1 MSEVELYPG
10 RVSPPGLGTIPHADI
25 AEYTSLELLQRI
37 IDNKYKAP
45 PLAFGTETCSIFPL
59 ASLSARH
66 LAAR

>member
-1 MSEVELYPG
+1 MSDVGLFPG

-45 PLAFGTETCSIFPL
+45 PLAFGTETCSIFPA
-59 ASLSARH
+59 ASLRVADLVAR
-66 LAAR
+66 